1 MLVEDIV
8 AKKNGLTEYE
18 WADLVEKYHLDV
30 SPDTLRKAGVG
41 VMLADAVVRNE
52 SEGDNFVK
60 EQTFRDLRNEVMA
73 YRRSDARRTELANAI
88 ERAAKAMP
96 DLRGEYEA
104 GVSEAE
110 NKVESKAECKELVLA
125 LGDFH
130 FGADIEVRGLRGE
143 KMNVYNS
150 DVFVHRLLQVAM
162 QTELILEK
170 EKIATMNI
178 FLVGDLIDGMLR
190 QSQLTRL
197 EYGIVDQVMKLGE
210 HLALWLK
217 HLVRFGTQIKVYAVS
232 GNHSEVRPLRAKSR
246 EFEDENL
253 ERIVI
258 WYLKARLD
266 GIDNVEICSDCER
279 RKLVEV
285 CGYKFML
292 MHGDSISGKTLTDLA
307 RDSINLYG
315 EPIDYFVVGHLHN
328 DAEFS
333 VGTSPDGHS
342 TIVRVPSLCGIDK
355 YAQSLERG
363 ACPGATA
370 MVIENGY
377 GRRCVYP
384 IKVK

>member
-1 MLVEDIV
+1 M

-41 VMLADAVVRNE
+41 VMLADAVMRND
-52 SEGDNFVK
+52 SGDSFVK
-60 EQTFRDLRNEVMA
+60 EQTLRDLRNEVMA

-96 DLRGEYEA
+96 DLRGEFEA
-104 GVSEAE
+104 ASREAE
-110 NKVESKAECKELVLA
+110 VKDGRELVLA

-150 DVFVHRLLQVAM
+150 DVFVHRMLQVAM

-197 EYGIVDQVMKLGE
+197 EYGIVDQVMQLGE

-217 HLVRFGTQIKVYAVS
+217 HLARFGTQIKVYAVS

-266 GIDNVEICSDCER
+266 RIDNVEICSDCER